1 MTTTNND
8 SPMSLADIGKAIKG
22 HVTAIA
28 KAIKTASGEQLA
40 MGRLLVTVDA
50 KLQTYFPAENGKG
63 DRKAYAKWYRK
74 LGLDKFQVNN
84 AIARA
89 HAVTVLG
96 VKTESGLNT
105 SHVKELATVLTGK
118 FAKASGSNVLLPVA
132 ERKANAMSV
141 IAKAT
146 ELGGEGFSGTHVA
159 KARELLGFKSE
170 SKTPRTPPT
179 APITMVLTAI
189 AATDIAGIDMST
201 ITTEDIDTIL
211 LFAANLSHAWENMAP
226 AEVADES
233 ATA

>member
-1 MTTTNND
+1 MTTTNN
-8 SPMSLADIGKAIKG
+8 SPMSLKDIGKAIAG
-22 HVTAIA
+22 HVAAIA

-63 DRKAYAKWYRK
+63 DRKAYAAWYRK

-96 VKTESGLNT
+96 AKTESGLNT
-105 SHVKELATVLTGK
+105 AHVKELATVLTGK

-132 ERKANAMSV
+132 DRKANALAV

-146 ELGGEGFSGTHVA
+146 ELGGEGFSGSHVA

-170 SKTPRTPPT
+170 SKTPRTPT
-179 APITMVLTAI
+179 SAPITAVLTAI
-189 AATDIAGIDMST
+189 ATVDIAGINFDT
-201 ITTEDIDTIL
+201 VTQEDVDTVL
-211 LFAANLSHAWENMAP
+211 LFAANLSHAFENVTP
-226 AEVADES
+226 AVADES